1 MRAPNIVLILADDM
15 GYGDFGVFGDGSP
28 RTPAIDGLVAEGICL
43 TQHYSGAPVCAPAR
57 AALLTG
63 RYPHRTGAVDTL
75 DARGLDRLAPRERTL
90 ADRLK
95 HGGYATGLV
104 GKWHLGAL
112 DPLYHPNRRGFDE
125 FVGFRGGWSDY
136 YQWRLDCN
144 GAVRRADGRYL
155 TDVFTDEAVDFI
167 GRHCSEPFFL
177 HVAYNAPHFPFQVP
191 EEELRDFAAT
201 GRLNRGLC
209 ILYAMLRCMDSGIGR
224 ILEALDHHGLREDTL
239 VLFTSDN
246 GPQMSGEGDMSIR
259 RFNAWLHG
267 QKGMVF
273 EGGIRVPAVV
283 RWPAG
288 LPDGGRRS
296 HELVHF
302 CDWVPTL
309 LEAAGT
315 PLTPTLPLDGRS
327 VLPVL
332 RGEAAGADYP
342 ARYWQWNRYTPV
354 VTSNAAVRDGVWKL
368 VRPAIRE
375 AMALSPADAAA
386 DRRLKYEPES
396 FTDICRDP
404 EPARQ
409 VPPAPPP
416 LLYNIAVDP
425 YEQQD
430 LAAVEPARAARLL
443 RDLETWFEEVDAER
457 RRL

>member
-1 MRAPNIVLILADDM
+1 M

-75 DARGLDRLAPRERTL
+75 EARGLDRLAPRERTL

-112 DPLYHPNRRGFDE
+112 DPLYHPNQRGFDE
-125 FVGFRGGWSDY
+125 FAGFCGGWSDY

-144 GAVRRADGRYL
+144 GTVCRADGRYL
-155 TDVFTDEAVDFI
+155 TDVLTDEAVNFI
-167 GRHCSEPFFL
+167 GRHRSEPFFL

-209 ILYAMLRCMDSGIGR
+209 ILYAMLRRMDSGIGR
-224 ILEALDHHGLREDTL
+224 MLAALDRHGLRDDTL

-246 GPQMSGEGDMSIR
+246 GPQMSGEGEMSIR

-267 QKGMVF
+267 QKGTVF

-288 LPDGGRRS
+288 LPGGGRRS

-309 LEAAGT
+309 LEAAGM
-315 PLTPTLPLDGRS
+315 PLTPLLPLDGRS
-327 VLPVL
+327 ALPVL
-332 RGEAAGADYP
+332 RGEAAAPDYP

-386 DRRLKYEPES
+386 DRRLKYEPEA
-396 FTDICRDP
+396 FTDICRDR

-416 LLYNIAVDP
+416 LLYNIAEDP
-425 YEQQD
+425 YEQRD
-430 LAAVEPARAARLL
+430 LASVEPARAARLL

-457 RRL
+457 RGL